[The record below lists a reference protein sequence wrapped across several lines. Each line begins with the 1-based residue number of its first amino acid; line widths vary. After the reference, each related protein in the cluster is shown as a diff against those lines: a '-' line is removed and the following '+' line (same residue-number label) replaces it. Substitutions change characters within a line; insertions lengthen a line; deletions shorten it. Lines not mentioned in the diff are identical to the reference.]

1 LIPISRIRAST
12 DAAPKYPRW
21 ETALLHIEGNR
32 LNIVL
37 PSLGDIEEVE
47 VTEICVAVGD
57 VVNADDSIIVIESDK
72 ASMEVPAGHQG
83 TVTEL
88 HISVGD
94 MLSEGAAIGTL
105 TESASQPASHDDLVE
120 SEPEQALRDAV
131 AARAGE
137 QQTVQILVPDLGDIE
152 RVEVIEVAGQ
162 PGSSVSP
169 GDLLVVL
176 ESDKASMEIPIEV
189 SGMLLEI
196 NVAVG
201 DQVSAGSLLAMAQVE
216 MQPAP
221 AGKQAAPPES
231 VSQPM
236 TTAKSGSDA
245 TPLQVAT
252 PVQPER
258 SGGDA
263 TVYAGPATR
272 RLAREIGV
280 SLQQVSGSGN
290 RGRITKDDVKAWAKA
305 KLNQS
310 ASVPS
315 SVGSALPAL
324 PAVDFAKFGS
334 VEDVPLSRIQKQVAI
349 NMHRSWVN
357 IPHVT
362 QHAQADIDD
371 LEAFRR
377 SMKAEAQARGV
388 KLSPLPFIIKAA
400 CHTLAAHPKLN
411 GSVSADGENLV
422 FKRYIN
428 VGIAVDTPEG
438 LVVPVIRGADQLGIW
453 ALAKKTQE
461 LAEKARAKKL
471 ALDDLSG
478 GTFTISSLGALG
490 GTGFTPIIN
499 APEVAILGVGKSS
512 VQPVWQGEGFEP
524 RLQLPLS
531 LSYDHRVI
539 NGTDGGHFMVTL
551 TELLGDIRR
560 LSL

>member
-1 LIPISRIRAST
+1 
-12 DAAPKYPRW
+12 
-21 ETALLHIEGNR
+21 

-37 PSLGDIEEVE
+37 PSLGDIDEVE

-57 VVNADDSIIVIESDK
+57 VVGAEDSVIVIESDK

-94 MLSEGAAIGTL
+94 MLSEGAVIGSLSESEEAT
-105 TESASQPASHDDLVE
+105 TAESAAEPAPQDARVE
-120 SEPEQALRDAV
+120 SEPEQSPNDAID
-131 AARAGE
+131 AAPAGG

-152 RVEVIEVAGQ
+152 QVEVIEVAGQ
-162 PGSSVSP
+162 PGTVVSP

-201 DQVSAGSLLAMAQVE
+201 DQVSAGSLLALARLDAPQQPPTETAAQLE
-216 MQPAP
+216 TAPQPVPSASP
-221 AGKQAAPPES
+221 ATEAKPPQDS
-231 VSQPM
+231 SPSQ
-236 TTAKSGSDA
+236 SR
-245 TPLQVAT
+245 
-252 PVQPER
+252 R

-280 SLQQVSGSGN
+280 PLKQVLGSGN
-290 RGRITKDDVKAWAKA
+290 RGRVTKDDVKAWAKA
-305 KLNQS
+305 KLNQPANS
-310 ASVPS
+310 PS
-315 SVGSALPAL
+315 SGSSALPAL
-324 PAVDFAKFGS
+324 PEVDFTKFGS
-334 VEDVPLSRIQKQVAI
+334 VEEVPLSRIQKQVAA

-371 LEAFRR
+371 MELFRQ
-377 SMKAEAQARGV
+377 SMKAEAQTRGV
-388 KLSPLPFIIKAA
+388 KLSPLPFIIKAV
-400 CHTLAAHPKLN
+400 CHALAAHPKLN

-422 FKRYIN
+422 FKHYIN

-438 LVVPVIRGADQLGIW
+438 LVVPVLRGADQLGIW
-453 ALAKKTQE
+453 ALAEKAQE
-461 LAEKARAKKL
+461 LAEKARTKKL

-499 APEVAILGVGKSS
+499 APEVAILGVGQSG
-512 VQPVWQGEGFEP
+512 VQPVWRGEGFEP

-551 TELLGDIRR
+551 AELLGDIR
-560 LSL
+560 LLTL

>member
-1 LIPISRIRAST
+1 M
-12 DAAPKYPRW
+12 
-21 ETALLHIEGNR
+21 
-32 LNIVL
+32 NIVL
-37 PSLGDIEEVE
+37 PSLGDIDEVE

-57 VVNADDSIIVIESDK
+57 VVGAEDSVIVIESDK

-94 MLSEGAAIGTL
+94 MLSEGAVIGSLSESEEAT
-105 TESASQPASHDDLVE
+105 TAESAAEPAPQDARVE
-120 SEPEQALRDAV
+120 SEPEQSPNDAIV
-131 AARAGE
+131 AAPAGG

-152 RVEVIEVAGQ
+152 QVEVIEIAAQSGT
-162 PGSSVSP
+162 SVGP

-189 SGMLLEI
+189 SGILLEI

-201 DQVSAGSLLAMAQVE
+201 DQVSAGSLLALARLDAPQQPQTATAAQPEPKPVASPASE
-216 MQPAP
+216 TQP
-221 AGKQAAPPES
+221 Q
-231 VSQPM
+231 
-236 TTAKSGSDA
+236 
-245 TPLQVAT
+245 QVAP
-252 PVQPER
+252 PVQPQR
-258 SGGDA
+258 ADGDA

-280 SLQQVSGSGN
+280 PLDQVPGSGN

-305 KLNQS
+305 KLNQP
-310 ASVPS
+310 ANTPS
-315 SVGSALPAL
+315 YGGSALPAL
-324 PAVDFAKFGS
+324 PEVDFAKFGS
-334 VEDVPLSRIQKQVAI
+334 VEEVPLSRIQKQVAA

-362 QHAQADIDD
+362 QQAQADIDD
-371 LEAFRR
+371 MELFRH

-388 KLSPLPFIIKAA
+388 KLSPLPFIIKAV

-422 FKRYIN
+422 FKHYIN

-453 ALAKKTQE
+453 ALAEKAQE
-461 LAEKARAKKL
+461 LAEKARTKKL

-499 APEVAILGVGKSS
+499 APEVAILGVGKSG
-512 VQPVWQGEGFEP
+512 VQPVWRGEGFEP

-539 NGTDGGHFMVTL
+539 NGTDGGHFMATL
-551 TELLGDIRR
+551 AELLGDIRR

>member
-1 LIPISRIRAST
+1 M
-12 DAAPKYPRW
+12 
-21 ETALLHIEGNR
+21 
-32 LNIVL
+32 NIVL
-37 PSLGDIEEVE
+37 PSLGDIDEVE

-57 VVNADDSIIVIESDK
+57 LVSAEDSIIVIESDK

-88 HISVGD
+88 HVSVGD
-94 MLSEGAAIGTL
+94 LLNEGAVIGTL
-105 TESASQPASHDDLVE
+105 TESAAVTTTESTAQSAPQDDQGGLVE
-120 SEPEQALRDAV
+120 PEREQSSSDTV
-131 AARAGE
+131 APHAAG
-137 QQTVQILVPDLGDIE
+137 QQTVQILVPDMGDIDE
-152 RVEVIEVAGQ
+152 VEVIEVAAQ
-162 PGSSVSP
+162 PGTSVNP

-196 NVAVG
+196 SVAVG
-201 DQVSAGSLLAMAQVE
+201 DQVSAGSLLATARVEIQQAPVAQTAAQPE
-216 MQPAP
+216 PAP
-221 AGKQAAPPES
+221 QPVHAAE
-231 VSQPM
+231 
-236 TTAKSGSDA
+236 
-245 TPLQVAT
+245 PLQNAEPTQVAST
-252 PVQPER
+252 SLPQRTV
-258 SGGDA
+258 SDA

-280 SLQQVSGSGN
+280 PLAQVLGSGN

-305 KLNQS
+305 RLNQP
-310 ASVPS
+310 ANTAG

-324 PAVDFAKFGS
+324 PQVDFAKFGP
-334 VEDVPLSRIQKQVAI
+334 VEEEPLSRIQKQVAA

-362 QHAQADIDD
+362 QHAQANIDD
-371 LEAFRR
+371 LEQFRL
-377 SMKAEAQARGV
+377 SMKVEAQARGI
-388 KLSPLPFIIKAA
+388 KLSPLPFIIKAV

-411 GSVSADGENLV
+411 GSVSADGESLV
-422 FKRYIN
+422 FKHYMN
-428 VGIAVDTPEG
+428 VGIAVDTLEG

-453 ALAKKTQE
+453 ALAEKTQE
-461 LAEKARAKKL
+461 LAEKARTKKL

-512 VQPVWQGEGFEP
+512 VQPIWQGEGFEP
-524 RLQLPLS
+524 SLQLPLS

-539 NGTDGGHFMVTL
+539 NGTDGGRFMVTL
-551 TELLGDIRR
+551 AELLGDIRR

>member
-1 LIPISRIRAST
+1 
-12 DAAPKYPRW
+12 
-21 ETALLHIEGNR
+21 

-37 PSLGDIEEVE
+37 PSLGDIDEVE

-57 VVNADDSIIVIESDK
+57 LVSAEDSIIVIESDK

-88 HISVGD
+88 HVSVGD
-94 MLSEGAAIGTL
+94 LLNEGAVIGTL
-105 TESASQPASHDDLVE
+105 TESAAVTTTESTAQSAPQDDQGGLVE
-120 SEPEQALRDAV
+120 PEREQSSSDTV
-131 AARAGE
+131 APHPAG
-137 QQTVQILVPDLGDIE
+137 QQTVQILVPDMGDIDE
-152 RVEVIEVAGQ
+152 VEVIEVAAQ
-162 PGSSVSP
+162 PGTSVNP

-196 NVAVG
+196 SVAVG
-201 DQVSAGSLLAMAQVE
+201 DQVSAGSLLATARVEIQQAPVAQTAA
-216 MQPAP
+216 QPEP
-221 AGKQAAPPES
+221 ARQPVHAAE
-231 VSQPM
+231 
-236 TTAKSGSDA
+236 
-245 TPLQVAT
+245 PLQNAEPTQVAST
-252 PVQPER
+252 SLPQR
-258 SGGDA
+258 TDSDA

-280 SLQQVSGSGN
+280 PLAQVLGSGN

-305 KLNQS
+305 RLNQPENT
-310 ASVPS
+310 AG

-324 PAVDFAKFGS
+324 PQVDFAKFGP
-334 VEDVPLSRIQKQVAI
+334 VEEEPLSRIQKQVAA

-362 QHAQADIDD
+362 QHAQANIDD
-371 LEAFRR
+371 LEQFRL
-377 SMKAEAQARGV
+377 SMKVEAQARGI
-388 KLSPLPFIIKAA
+388 KLSPLPFIIKAV

-411 GSVSADGENLV
+411 GSVSADGESLV
-422 FKRYIN
+422 FKHYMN

-453 ALAKKTQE
+453 ALAEKTQE
-461 LAEKARAKKL
+461 LAEKARTKKL

-512 VQPVWQGEGFEP
+512 VQPIWQGEGFEP
-524 RLQLPLS
+524 SLQLPLS

-539 NGTDGGHFMVTL
+539 NGTDGGRFMVTL
-551 TELLGDIRR
+551 AELLGDIRR